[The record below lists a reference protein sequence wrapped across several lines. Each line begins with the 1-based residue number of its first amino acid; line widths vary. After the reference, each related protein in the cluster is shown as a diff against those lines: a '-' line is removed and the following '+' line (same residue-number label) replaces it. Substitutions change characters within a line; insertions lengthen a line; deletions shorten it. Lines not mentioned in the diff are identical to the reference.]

1 MKLQITMASLIIS
14 NKSKVLGELYGKMER
29 CMKDFIFKGKCMAMA
44 ECFMKMEKLI
54 SVNLKKI

>member
-1 MKLQITMASLIIS
+1 MASLIIS

-29 CMKDFIFKGKCMAMA
+29 YMKDSIFKAKCMAMA

-54 SVNLKKI
+54 SVSLKKI